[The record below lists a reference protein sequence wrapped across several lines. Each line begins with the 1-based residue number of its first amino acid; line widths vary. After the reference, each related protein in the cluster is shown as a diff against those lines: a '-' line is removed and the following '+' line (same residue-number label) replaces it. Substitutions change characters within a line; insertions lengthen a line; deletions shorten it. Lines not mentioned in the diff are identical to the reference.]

1 MNNNEILNRLA
12 GRMGTSV
19 EQAGV
24 WLEAV
29 LEILHGTYSVG
40 AANVSVTPPEVAP
53 PEVVALPSVAV
64 VEEECEQPAAA
75 GTPVLRSVTATARLS
90 IGDEI
95 VIDRF
100 PFRVGREG
108 RAQVITSAKRRLDR
122 QMRSSTNELYV
133 KDFGKSVNV
142 SREHFQIES
151 NGDGT
156 YELVDRGSACGTI
169 VGNHVIGGNFTGGRC
184 SLRVGDSIVV
194 GTRHSSIVF
203 EFGLRLPVQAEVH
216 GVVSQ

>member
-1 MNNNEILNRLA
+1 MNNNEILNQLSA
-12 GRMGTSV
+12 RMGTSV

-29 LEILHGTYSVG
+29 LDILHGTYAVG
-40 AANVSVTPPEVAP
+40 ATHEQVAP
-53 PEVVALPSVAV
+53 PAVVALPPLAV
-64 VEEECEQPAAA
+64 VADGCEQPAAE
-75 GTPVLRSVTATARLS
+75 GTPVLRSVTPTARLS

-142 SREHFQIES
+142 SREHFQIEAR
-151 NGDGT
+151 GDGT

-203 EFGLRLPVQAEVH
+203 EFGLRLPVQAEIP
-216 GVVSQ
+216 GAVSQ